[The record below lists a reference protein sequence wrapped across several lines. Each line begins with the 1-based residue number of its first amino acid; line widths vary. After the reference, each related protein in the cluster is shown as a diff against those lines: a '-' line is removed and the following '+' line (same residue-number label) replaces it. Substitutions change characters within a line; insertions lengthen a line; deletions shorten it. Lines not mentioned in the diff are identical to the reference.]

1 MTEANSDEIKEIMG
15 SSVPQMLGSDP
26 VAKKL
31 AEQAVEIFEKRLEHN
46 ISAILNGNMGVRT

>member
-1 MTEANSDEIKEIMG
+1 
-15 SSVPQMLGSDP
+15 MLGSDP

-31 AEQAVEIFEKRLEHN
+31 AEQAVEIFEKRLEHK